1 VLVRALPDGGASMEN
16 QVRLLLRHTR
26 RLALLLGGDLEAALE
41 GVVGALPSPDVI
53 GGSDDA
59 LDLVRAFTS
68 AAMTT
73 LRKRLGLAR

>member
-1 VLVRALPDGGASMEN
+1 
-16 QVRLLLRHTR
+16 LLLRHTR

-41 GVVGALPSPDVI
+41 GVVGALPSADVI